1 MNVLILTGKFGLGH
15 CKAAAAVKEQL
26 EGDERV
32 NNIEIVDIME
42 YLTPHMSQS
51 IYKGFAKLVSGR
63 ADLYNVICKTTGKY
77 TAAPFK
83 KMFTRN
89 MHKLLT
95 LHNADIVVSTLPMC
109 SQYIGAYKE
118 HSGDKIPLITYITD
132 ISSNSEWIA
141 NSTDLYVVATEEVK
155 NGLIE
160 KGINP
165 DKIRVGGIPVRAAFL
180 KSQEHGRIEEK
191 MSTKNSEVLI
201 MGGGLGL
208 IPNAEE
214 LLAALD
220 NEQSL
225 DTTII
230 TGTNEKLYNS
240 LSKKYKNIN
249 VVGYTERVDEYM
261 KKADVLVTKP
271 GGITMFEAINSGTP
285 IFAIKPF
292 LEQEVNNAAF
302 IESHKIGEIQWND
315 KENTL
320 DKLKNLL
327 ASKERL
333 SVMAMNM
340 WKLRRQQDHSPV
352 LNNVSLEAVAC

>member
-26 EGDERV
+26 QCDERV
-32 NNIEIVDIME
+32 DKIEIVDIME
-42 YLTPHMSQS
+42 YLVPLISDS
-51 IYKGFAKLVSGR
+51 IYKGFARLVSGR
-63 ADLYNVICKTTGKY
+63 ADLYNIICKTTGKY

-83 KMFTRN
+83 KAFTRN
-89 MHKLLT
+89 MSKLLR
-95 LHNADIVVSTLPMC
+95 LHNADVVVSTLPMC
-109 SQYIGAYKE
+109 SQYIGAYKK
-118 HSGDKIPLITYITD
+118 HSGDSIPLITYITD
-132 ISSNSEWIA
+132 ISSNREWIA
-141 NSTDLYVVATEEVK
+141 DCTDLYVVATKEVK
-155 NGLIE
+155 NGLME
-160 KGINP
+160 KGIAA
-165 DKIRVGGIPVRAAFL
+165 DKIKVGGIPVRAAFL
-180 KSQEHGRIEEK
+180 KPQSQPQNNSQEK
-191 MSTKNSEVLI
+191 MSRRNAEVLI

-214 LLAALD
+214 LLTALD
-220 NEQSL
+220 NEDSL

-249 VVGYTERVDEYM
+249 VVGYTEKVDEYM
-261 KKADVLVTKP
+261 KRADVLVTKP

-320 DKLKNLL
+320 TKLKNLL

-340 WKLRRQQDHSPV
+340 WKLRKQQDHSPV
-352 LNNVSLEAVAC
+352 LEAVAC